1 MSTHKQDQQL
11 FRDKI
16 NMLDTLVCRI
26 FKGFSKLNCRK
37 TEITQ
42 VENGQRHEKKVA
54 IIEYYSVIKK
64 DGNMCFC
71 YNMDKPWGHCTK
83 QNKLNR

>member
-1 MSTHKQDQQL
+1 
-11 FRDKI
+11 
-16 NMLDTLVCRI
+16 MLDTLVCRI

-64 DGNMCFC
+64 DGNMCFATTWI
-71 YNMDKPWGHCTK
+71 NLGNGQNKQNTK

>member
-1 MSTHKQDQQL
+1 MSTHKQNQQL
-11 FRDKI
+11 FRHKI
-16 NMLDTLVCRI
+16 NMLDT
-26 FKGFSKLNCRK
+26 CRK

-64 DGNMCFC
+64 DWNISFC
-71 YNMDKPWGHCTK
+71 YNMDKPWGHYTK
-83 QNKLNR
+83 QNKLKR

>member
-1 MSTHKQDQQL
+1 MSTHKQNQQL
-11 FRDKI
+11 FRHKI
-16 NMLDTLVCRI
+16 NMLDT
-26 FKGFSKLNCRK
+26 CRK

-64 DGNMCFC
+64 D
-71 YNMDKPWGHCTK
+71 
-83 QNKLNR
+83 